1 MNLPIFP
8 LKLIVFPGEQVN
20 LHVFEERYRELFN
33 DLRSDENLF
42 FGIPPVINNEIHPV
56 GTRLKLLQIVKEY
69 ESGEMDV
76 ITEGMDVFTIE
87 DLQTNF
93 VNKTYAG
100 AKVELMEDDPA
111 YDIIKFEQLQD
122 HYEEFQSLLTQRKE
136 IKNVNPNK
144 YSFQIAHY
152 SGLSEEQKIALLAT
166 PSENERQEIMIA
178 HFKKIMPSMQHI
190 QETQRRIVANGHFK
204 NLHSFNFNKPG

>member
-8 LKLIVFPGEQVN
+8 LQLIVFPGEQVN

-33 DLRSDENLF
+33 DLRKDEILF
-42 FGIPPVINNEIHPV
+42 FGIPPVLNNEIHSI
-56 GTRLKLLQIVKEY
+56 GTRLKLVKIVKEY

-87 DLQTNF
+87 ELQTNYPS
-93 VNKTYAG
+93 KTYSG
-100 AKVELMEDDPA
+100 AKVELMEDDPT
-111 YDIIKFEQLQD
+111 YDIIKFQELQD

-136 IKNVNPNK
+136 IKNVNPK
-144 YSFQIAHY
+144 IYSFQIAHY

-166 PSENERQEIMIA
+166 PSEEERQEIMID
-178 HFKKIMPSMQHI
+178 HFKKIMPSMQSI
-190 QETQRRIVANGHFK
+190 QETQRRIIANGHFK
-204 NLHSFNFNKPG
+204 NLQSFKFIKPD